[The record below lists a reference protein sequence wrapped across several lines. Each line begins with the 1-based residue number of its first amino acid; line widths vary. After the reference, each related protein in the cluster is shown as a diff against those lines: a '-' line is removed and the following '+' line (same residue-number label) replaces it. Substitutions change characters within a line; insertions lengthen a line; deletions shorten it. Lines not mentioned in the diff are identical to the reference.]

1 MSIEIEKLD
10 KHYGNQQVLHQI
22 DFSIQKGEIVGF
34 LGPNGAGKSTLMKV
48 LTTYL
53 KPNAGSAKVNGFN
66 VVSQARAVQ
75 KSIGYLPEHNP
86 LYLEQYVKEYL
97 SFQAAVYKVP
107 KSRIAAIIQ
116 QTGLEPEAHKRIG
129 ELSKGYRQRVGLA
142 AALLHDP
149 QVLILD
155 EPTTGLDP
163 NQLIEIRALIKSIAK
178 DKTIL
183 LSTHIMK
190 EVEALC
196 DRVILINKGKIVA
209 DKSLEQMRNSQAQT
223 IQVEFDYR
231 VEEQLLK
238 RMTHIANVRSLGDMH
253 YELVFNTQEDQRAA
267 IFDFAQ
273 ENGLKA
279 LQINRMNASLEKLF
293 VDLTSEQ

>member
-1 MSIEIEKLD
+1 
-10 KHYGNQQVLHQI
+10 
-22 DFSIQKGEIVGF
+22 
-34 LGPNGAGKSTLMKV
+34 
-48 LTTYL
+48 
-53 KPNAGSAKVNGFN
+53 
-66 VVSQARAVQ
+66 
-75 KSIGYLPEHNP
+75 
-86 LYLEQYVKEYL
+86 
-97 SFQAAVYKVP
+97 
-107 KSRIAAIIQ
+107 
-116 QTGLEPEAHKRIG
+116 
-129 ELSKGYRQRVGLA
+129 
-142 AALLHDP
+142 
-149 QVLILD
+149 
-155 EPTTGLDP
+155 
-163 NQLIEIRALIKSIAK
+163 
-178 DKTIL
+178 
-183 LSTHIMK
+183 
-190 EVEALC
+190 
-196 DRVILINKGKIVA
+196 VILINKGKIVA